1 MIQWLNDPAM
11 KYVDE
16 FRDRKLI
23 MHLADQIRR
32 SATGD
37 YTFMEVCGGHTAA
50 IHRFGIP
57 SLLPPGIRLISGPGC
72 PVCVTAA
79 AYIDQLISLSFQKGV
94 TVATFGDL
102 MRVPGS
108 AGSLSEA
115 RAEGADIR
123 VVLSAY
129 EALGIALSDKNLKVV
144 FPAIG
149 FETTAPG
156 TAVTVLKAD
165 GEGADNFFVLNAHK
179 VMPPAM
185 EEIIKGGSKI
195 DGFICPGHVSVIT
208 GSSAFEFIPRKYGL
222 ASVITGFE
230 PTDILSAILMLIRQ
244 VNNHDPG
251 VEIQYNRAV
260 TRTGNTKAQKYM
272 NEVFESCDAAWRGL
286 GIITSGGLKLREK
299 YKSFNAGVS
308 FDIEVAHN
316 EPDTM
321 CICGDI
327 LRGISTPSECTLF
340 ASVCTPDHPSG
351 ACMVS
356 AEGACNTYFK
366 YHLHE

>member
-1 MIQWLNDPAM
+1 M

-16 FRDRKLI
+16 FRDRTLI
-23 MHLADQIRR
+23 MNLADEIRR
-32 SATGD
+32 SASGD

-57 SLLPPGIRLISGPGC
+57 SLLPPGIRLVSGPGC
-72 PVCVTAA
+72 PVCVTPAT
-79 AYIDQLISLSFQKGV
+79 YIDQLIALSFKKGV

-123 VVLSAY
+123 IVLSAY
-129 EALGIALSDKNLKVV
+129 EALEMARSEKNLKVV
-144 FPAIG
+144 FAAIG

-156 TAVTVLKAD
+156 TAVTVMKAEE
-165 GEGADNFFVLNAHK
+165 EGAENFFVLNAHK

-185 EEIIKGGSKI
+185 EEMIKGGSVI

-230 PTDILSAILMLIRQ
+230 PTDILSSILMLIRQ

-251 VEIQYNRAV
+251 VEIQYHRAV
-260 TRTGNTKAQKYM
+260 TRTGNRKAQKFM
-272 NEVFESCDAAWRGL
+272 NEVFEPCDAAWRGL
-286 GIITSGGLKLREK
+286 GIIASGGLKLREK
-299 YKSFNAGVS
+299 YKGLDAGVTFGMEADHS
-308 FDIEVAHN
+308 D
-316 EPDTM
+316 PDTM

-327 LRGISTPSECTLF
+327 LRGIRTPAECTLF
-340 ASVCTPDHPSG
+340 ASACTPDRPSG

-356 AEGACNTYFK
+356 AEGACNSWYK

>member
-1 MIQWLNDPAM
+1 M

-16 FRDRKLI
+16 FRERKLI
-23 MHLADQIRR
+23 TRLADQINR

-79 AYIDQLISLSFQKGV
+79 SYIDKLIALSCISGV

-102 MRVPGS
+102 MRVPGT
-108 AGSLSEA
+108 ARSLSEA

-129 EALGIALSDKNLKVV
+129 EALEIARSNHDLKVV

-156 TAVTVLKAD
+156 TAVTVQQAAA
-165 GEGADNFFVLNAHK
+165 EGTANFFILNAHK

-185 EEIIKGGSKI
+185 EEIIRGGSKI

-208 GSSAFEFIPRKYGL
+208 GSSAFEFIPQKYKLGC
-222 ASVITGFE
+222 VITGFE

-244 VNNHDPG
+244 VNRHNPEVG
-251 VEIQYNRAV
+251 IQYNRAV
-260 TRTGNTKAQKYM
+260 TRTGNLKAQKYM
-272 NEVFESCDAAWRGL
+272 NEVFGPCDVAWRGL
-286 GIITSGGLKLREK
+286 GVIASGGLKLKEK
-299 YKSFNAGVS
+299 YSGYDAESAFN
-308 FDIEVAHN
+308 IEVVHN
-316 EPDTM
+316 EPDTE

-327 LRGISTPSECTLF
+327 LRGVRIPDECTLF
-340 ASVCTPDHPSG
+340 ATVCTPDHPSG

-356 AEGACNTYFK
+356 DEGACNTYYK

>member
-1 MIQWLNDPAM
+1 M

-16 FRDRKLI
+16 FRDRRLI
-23 MHLADQIRR
+23 MNLADEIRR
-32 SATGD
+32 SATGN

-79 AYIDQLISLSFQKGV
+79 TYIDQLIALSSIKGV
-94 TVATFGDL
+94 VVATFGDL

-108 AGSLSEA
+108 AGSLSDA

-123 VVLSAY
+123 IVLSAY
-129 EALGIALSDKNLKVV
+129 EALEIARSEKKLRVV

-156 TAVTVLKAD
+156 TAVTVMKAEE
-165 GEGADNFFVLNAHK
+165 EGADNFFVLNAHK

-185 EEIIKGGSKI
+185 EEIIKGGSEI

-244 VNNHDPG
+244 VNDHHPG